1 MAERPEER
9 RLSSPIV
16 PDVNTSLTA
25 DHLRHPRS
33 ARLWPLWL
41 MLVVLLAGLAGL
53 AYAAWQ
59 ERLQLQ
65 RELDR
70 LEGQL
75 SNVHARFDGFDDE
88 QDSELEPITE
98 RLGAVAE
105 GQQALRDRLEEQEQL
120 IESIRVASAED
131 EAVEQ
136 LAAQHATLSEDMAS
150 LESLVG
156 VVRQSL
162 DALEE
167 GGEQARAALGS
178 RLERLESRVDEQAPA
193 LASLSDEWGELE
205 PRLERLEEAQQAL
218 ATRLDEQ
225 PAFDPQRLDQMVDDL
240 DALQASLEQLDAQRE
255 DDQQALTDLRES
267 LSSTRGELTEL
278 RQSQLATSAQLEVIQ
293 SQLGN

>member
-1 MAERPEER
+1 MAERPEDQ

-16 PDVNTSLTA
+16 PDVNASLTA
-25 DHLRHPRS
+25 NHLRQPRS

-41 MLVVLLAGLAGL
+41 SVLMLIVALGGLGF
-53 AYAAWQ
+53 AAWQ
-59 ERLQLQ
+59 ERQLMQ

-75 SNVHARFDGFDDE
+75 SNVHARFDGFDEE

-98 RLGAVAE
+98 RLGSLGD

-131 EAVEQ
+131 EAVDR
-136 LAAQHATLSEDMAS
+136 LATRLEALGEDVEA
-150 LESLVG
+150 LDALVG

-167 GGEQARAALGS
+167 GGEQARATLAA
-178 RLERLESRVDEQAPA
+178 RLDRLESRTEEQAPI
-193 LASLSDEWGELE
+193 LDTLRDEWRDLE
-205 PRLERLEEAQQAL
+205 PRLASLEDRQQQL
-218 ATRLDEQ
+218 ATRLEEVPDV
-225 PAFDPQRLDQMVDDL
+225 DPQRLDALAADL
-240 DALQASLEQLDAQRE
+240 EALDVALEQFDEARE
-255 DDQQALTDLRES
+255 DDRQEVAELRER
-267 LSSTRGELTEL
+267 LSSTRSELTEI
-278 RQSQLATSAQLEVIQ
+278 RQSQLATSAQLEALQ

>member
-1 MAERPEER
+1 MAERPEDQ

-16 PDVNTSLTA
+16 PDVNASLTA

-33 ARLWPLWL
+33 TRLWPLWL
-41 MLVVLLAGLAGL
+41 MVVVLIAGLAGL
-53 AYAAWQ
+53 AFAAWQ
-59 ERLQLQ
+59 ERLALQ

-88 QDSELEPITE
+88 QDDELEPITE
-98 RLGAVAE
+98 RLGALGD

-131 EAVEQ
+131 EAVAQ
-136 LAAQHATLSEDMAS
+136 LASQFESLSEDMAS

-167 GGEQARAALGS
+167 GGEQARAALDS
-178 RLERLESRVDEQAPA
+178 RLERIETRVDEQAPI
-193 LASLSDEWGELE
+193 LASLDDEWHNLE
-205 PRLERLEEAQQAL
+205 PQLARLEEEQQAL
-218 ATRLDEQ
+218 AARLDQQ
-225 PAFDPQRLDQMVDDL
+225 PELDPQRLEQLSDDL
-240 DALQASLEQLDAQRE
+240 AALEVSLDQFEAERE
-255 DDQQALTDLRES
+255 DDRQALTELRES
-267 LSSTRGELTEL
+267 LTSTRAELTEL
-278 RQSQLATSAQLEVIQ
+278 RQSQLATSAQLEVLQ